1 MARASADGVEGRWSK
16 SIRGDQIVKQ
26 RSDRFYRIDR
36 ASAFVPGL
44 IHYIHQKYRN
54 YLQSLLQYP
63 NMIKHT
69 ISKTTPG
76 EQTLLI
82 TVDEQF
88 IAPYKQSVIKRLKK
102 NLKVDGFRP
111 GNVPDNIAERELGE
125 AKVQAEVLQEVLMH
139 AYSKIIREAKID
151 TVASPQINLKKFVPY
166 NELEFEAVVAIM
178 PDIKINIKQLKVKKT
193 SVKVDQKEIDSTLQ
207 NLATQ
212 SATKTDSKSGIKT
225 GDEVKFDFS
234 GVRQGKPVEGAS
246 ATNHKMII
254 GEGSFIPGF
263 EENMLG
269 LKKDDKKTFTVK
281 FPKEYH
287 AKDLADK
294 DVDFSVEIKEIKSV
308 DQPKIDDAW
317 AKTVGPVQNLKELKT
332 EIEKSLMQTKQADAD
347 KEFENAVLEAA
358 ISQAKITAPASLVSE
373 QTARLRSE
381 TEENLKNSGLDLEKY
396 LQLQGQKPADFEA
409 QITTEAEKRVKLGLV
424 LRSIIE
430 QEKITV
436 TETEIDN
443 ELARMKTQYTDPKM
457 QEELTHGHFRD
468 DLKNHL
474 LTQKAIAVLAT
485 AATQ

>member
-1 MARASADGVEGRWSK
+1 
-16 SIRGDQIVKQ
+16 
-26 RSDRFYRIDR
+26 
-36 ASAFVPGL
+36 
-44 IHYIHQKYRN
+44 
-54 YLQSLLQYP
+54 
-63 NMIKHT
+63 MIKHT

-76 EQTLLI
+76 EKTLLI

-178 PDIKINIKQLKVKKT
+178 PDIKINLKQLKVKKT

-212 SATKTDSKSGIKT
+212 SATKTDSKSGIKN
-225 GDEVKFDFS
+225 GDEVKFDFK

-358 ISQAKITAPASLVSE
+358 ISQAKITAPTSLVSE